1 MLSVRTGA
9 TTAERVRVAKAMRDG
24 GIDTVEDLRRS
35 LRTAARNGGAAARK
49 ALARLSPSN
58 AHLGEP
64 STNRAYGDHRQHMT
78 AVRRHPYVDVE
89 RWIAELAARLGGRL
103 PESCR

>member
-24 GIDTVEDLRRS
+24 GIDTVEISGRHYEPRPGMVAQS
-35 LRTAARNGGAAARK
+35 RK

-64 STNRAYGDHRQHMT
+64 STNRAYGDLRSAHDGC
-78 AVRRHPYVDVE
+78 A
-89 RWIAELAARLGGRL
+89 
-103 PESCR
+103 